1 MARGRAKLPEAVDSS
16 LPSPR
21 TEHSGQSGI
30 DRSRSG
36 QFGLNIGVSTSTNL
50 IRVFTGIGSL
60 AIWQGLYRHI
70 FQPSRSRRP
79 DSAVRPGGRT
89 RLVPLGIKAS
99 CGVVKLQKILYC
111 STEGDVRKPCP
122 TAHTSLVSSDTNN
135 GSICGNNGSLVIA
148 DRWA

>member
-1 MARGRAKLPEAVDSS
+1 MWRVNVGDRGLALVGGVCRQMARGRAKLPEAVDSS

-36 QFGLNIGVSTSTNL
+36 QELAPSPSGRASTDTSFNPH
-50 IRVFTGIGSL
+50 G
-60 AIWQGLYRHI
+60 
-70 FQPSRSRRP
+70 P
-79 DSAVRPGGRT
+79 DGRIA
-89 RLVPLGIKAS
+89 RYGRAGALGWY
-99 CGVVKLQKILYC
+99 Q
-111 STEGDVRKPCP
+111 GDVRKPCP

>member
-36 QFGLNIGVSTSTNL
+36 QELAPSPSGRASTDTSFNPHGPDGRIARYGRAGAL
-50 IRVFTGIGSL
+50 G
-60 AIWQGLYRHI
+60 WYR
-70 FQPSRSRRP
+70 
-79 DSAVRPGGRT
+79 
-89 RLVPLGIKAS
+89 IKAS